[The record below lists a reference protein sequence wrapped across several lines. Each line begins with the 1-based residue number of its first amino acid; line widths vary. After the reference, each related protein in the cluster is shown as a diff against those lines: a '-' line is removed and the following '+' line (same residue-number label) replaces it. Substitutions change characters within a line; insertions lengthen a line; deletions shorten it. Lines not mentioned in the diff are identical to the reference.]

1 MRIIILLLV
10 FFLSLTCI
18 AQGLPPIQN
27 FAPVDYKAENQN
39 WAIAQASDKD
49 IYIANSKGLLAYNG
63 AQWTLYQSPNESV
76 MRSVMVIGEK
86 IYTGS
91 YMEFG
96 YWEDDDFGVFHYTT
110 LSKKIDRMFIPDEEF
125 WNILDIDNYIVF
137 QSLKRIYIYDLR
149 EDSFNIIESETSL
162 PKIFD
167 LDQGLYFQR
176 INKGIYKIENGK
188 DVLFLNDE
196 IVKNDEVINIFQ
208 SEEGLLFLT
217 RHNGIYKLNGSTLE
231 KWSASANNLLSSVSV
246 YSGIQLKD
254 KSFALG
260 TISKGLIQ
268 LDQNGELLYHIDQI
282 KGLRNNTVLSLF
294 EDVDNNL
301 WLGLDNGLSYINL
314 RSPFK
319 VYRDNRG
326 VAGSVYASEIVGN
339 KLYLGTNQ
347 GLFYK
352 EIDNNLD
359 FKLIEGTQGQVWS
372 LNVVENSLFCGHH
385 KGTFL
390 IEEDSARRIADVAGT
405 WKIAELEGHPNLIL
419 QGNYDGLYILEKSEN
434 SWRLKNKISGFD
446 ISSRYFESY
455 DKKIFVN
462 HEYKGLFKV
471 KVDSAFS
478 KVESISLDTV
488 LRGNNSGLVRYKDDL
503 LFAYK
508 KGVYKYDKA
517 SQEFIRDSIISQVYS
532 EDDYVSGKMIVD
544 AGNKYLWIFS
554 KTKINL
560 ISEGTLT
567 KMPVVKSIPLSE
579 NVRSGVV
586 GYESVSLLEND
597 EEYLI
602 GTSTGFISVDINKIN
617 KKDFVVEI
625 GSISKAPN
633 KDNRDTFILLNKKAE
648 GELKSDE
655 NNLDIEF
662 HTSEYSTYLKPAYQ
676 YQLTGIYDNWSEW
689 SEESEVKFENLPP
702 GSYSFRVRARVGD
715 DLSGNIATYS
725 FNISR
730 PWYLS
735 NGMIILYLFGML
747 IGSISVHKTYK
758 RHYHKRQQKLIEKN
772 KREMD
777 LANVKNEKEI
787 IRIKNEQLEED
798 FKSKSNE
805 LAASTL
811 SIIKKNELLYKVKD
825 QLIDSVE
832 DKETIRP
839 IINTIEKSLKQNDDW
854 EMFKEAFDNADRK
867 FLKNLKKAHPNLSP
881 NDIKLCAYLRLNLS
895 SKEIAPLLHISARSI
910 EIKRYRLRK
919 KMNLSHDENL
929 VNYILT
935 L

>member
-1 MRIIILLLV
+1 MRIIVLLLG
-10 FFLSLTCI
+10 FFLSLPCF

-39 WAIAQASDKD
+39 WSISQASDKT
-49 IYIANSKGLLAYNG
+49 IYIANSKGLLEYNG

-76 MRSVMVIGEK
+76 MRSVKVIGDK

-96 YWEDDDFGVFHYTT
+96 YWLKDDFGMLNYTS
-110 LSKKIDRMFIPDEEF
+110 LSKKIYNKFIPDEEF

-162 PKIFD
+162 PKIFN

-188 DVLFLNDE
+188 DVLILDDE
-196 IVKNDEVINIFQ
+196 IVRNDEVINIFE
-208 SEEGLLFLT
+208 SEGGLLFLT
-217 RHNGIYKLNGSTLE
+217 RHNGIYKQKDKSLE
-231 KWSASANNLLSSVSV
+231 KWSASANSLLYTVSV

-254 KSFALG
+254 KSFAIG
-260 TISKGLIQ
+260 TISKGLIL
-268 LDQNGELLYHIDQI
+268 LDQNGELLYHVDQI

-294 EDVDNNL
+294 EDLGNNL
-301 WLGLDNGLSYINL
+301 WLGLDNGVSYINL
-314 RSPFK
+314 KSPFR

-326 VAGSVYASEIVGN
+326 VAGSVYASEIVDN

-352 EIDNNLD
+352 EISSDLD

-372 LNVVENSLFCGHH
+372 LTVIGNSLFCGHH

-390 IEEDSARRIADVAGT
+390 IEEDRAKRIANVAGT
-405 WKIAELEGHPNLIL
+405 WKIEELEGNPDLIL
-419 QGNYDGLYILEKSEN
+419 QGSYDGLYILKN
-434 SWRLKNKISGFD
+434 SGDSWQLRNKIRGFD

-455 DKKIFVN
+455 DKEIFVN

-471 KVDSAFS
+471 KVDSTFLKA
-478 KVESISLDTV
+478 ESISLDTI
-488 LRGNNSGLVRYKDDL
+488 LLGSNSGLVKYKEDL

-508 KGVYKYDKA
+508 KGVFKYDKA
-517 SQEFIRDSIISQVYS
+517 AQEFIRDSIISQVYT
-532 EDDYVSGKMIVD
+532 EEDYVSGKMIVD
-544 AGNKYLWIFS
+544 TADKYLWLFS
-554 KTKINL
+554 KTKISL

-567 KMPVVKSIPLSE
+567 NMPVIRSIPLAE

-586 GYESVSLLEND
+586 GYESVSLLGKD
-597 EEYLI
+597 DEYLI
-602 GTSTGFISVDINKIN
+602 GTSTGFISVDIQKIN
-617 KKDFVVEI
+617 ERVFTVDLS
-625 GSISKAPN
+625 SIRKAGKN
-633 KDNRDTFILLNKKAE
+633 DDKNSFNGLQLKTE
-648 GELKSDE
+648 GELKRDE
-655 NNLDIEF
+655 NNLEIEF
-662 HTSEYSTYLKPAYQ
+662 HTAEFSKYLKPSYQ
-676 YQLTGIYDNWSEW
+676 FQLLGIYDDWSEW
-689 SEESEVKFENLPP
+689 SDESIVRFENLPS
-702 GSYSFRVRARVGD
+702 GNYTFHVRARMGD
-715 DLSGNIATYS
+715 DLSSNIATYS
-725 FNISR
+725 FKISR

-735 NGMIILYLFGML
+735 YGMIILYLIALL
-747 IGSISVHKTYK
+747 IASVAVHKAYK
-758 RHYHKRQQKLIEKN
+758 RHYQKRQEKLIEKN
-772 KREMD
+772 KREMA
-777 LANVKNEKEI
+777 LAKAQNEKEI
-787 IRIKNEQLEED
+787 VKIKNEQLKED

-811 SIIKKNELLYKVKD
+811 SIIKKNELLDKVKD
-825 QLIDSVE
+825 QLIAAIE
-832 DKETIRP
+832 DKDTIKP
-839 IINTIEKSLKQNDDW
+839 IVNIIEKSLKQNDDW

-895 SKEIAPLLHISARSI
+895 SKEIAPLLSISARSI

>member
-1 MRIIILLLV
+1 MLV
-10 FFLSLTCI
+10 LFLSLTCI

-63 AQWTLYQSPNESV
+63 AQWSLYESPNESV
-76 MRSVMVIGEK
+76 MRSVKVIGER

-96 YWEDDDFGVFHYTT
+96 YWEDDDYGVLHYTS
-110 LSKKIDRMFIPDEEF
+110 LSNKINRMFIPDEEF

-176 INKGIYKIENGK
+176 INKGIFKIENGK
-188 DVLFLNDE
+188 DLLFLNDE

-217 RHNGIYKLNGSTLE
+217 RHNGIYKLNGSSLE
-231 KWSASANNLLSSVSV
+231 KWNASANNLLSSVSI
-246 YSGIQLKD
+246 YSGIQLKN

-268 LDQNGELLYHIDQI
+268 LDQNGDLLYHIDQI

-301 WLGLDNGLSYINL
+301 WLGLDNGVSYINL

-352 EIDNNLD
+352 EIDNDLN
-359 FKLIEGTQGQVWS
+359 FKLIDGTQGQVWS
-372 LNVVENSLFCGHH
+372 LNVVEKSLFCGHH

-390 IEEDSARRIADVAGT
+390 IEEDRASRIADVAGT
-405 WKIAELEGHPNLIL
+405 WKITELEGYPNLIL

-462 HEYKGLFKV
+462 HEYKGLFKI
-471 KVDSAFS
+471 KADSTFS
-478 KVESISLDTV
+478 KVESISLDTI

-508 KGVYKYDKA
+508 KGVFKYNIA
-517 SQEFIRDSIISQVYS
+517 SQEFKRDSIISQVYS

-567 KMPVVKSIPLSE
+567 NMPVVKSIPLSE

-597 EEYLI
+597 DKYLI
-602 GTSTGFISVDINKIN
+602 GTSTGFISVDIQKIK

-625 GSISKAPN
+625 GSIRKAPKNDN
-633 KDNRDTFILLNKKAE
+633 KDIFLLLSKKKE

-655 NNLDIEF
+655 NNLEIEF
-662 HTSEYSTYLKPAYQ
+662 HASEYSTYLKPAYQ
-676 YQLTGIYDNWSEW
+676 YQLAGIYDNWSEW
-689 SEESEVKFENLPP
+689 SEESKVKFENLLP

-735 NGMIILYLFGML
+735 NVMIILYLLGML
-747 IGSISVHKTYK
+747 IGSVSVHKAYK

-777 LANVKNEKEI
+777 LAKVKNEKEI

-832 DKETIRP
+832 EKETIRP
-839 IINTIEKSLKQNDDW
+839 IINIIEKSLKQNDDW

-919 KMNLSHDENL
+919 KMNLSHDKNL

>member
-1 MRIIILLLV
+1 LLG
-10 FFLSLTCI
+10 FFLSLPCI

-39 WAIAQASDKD
+39 WAISQASDKV

-63 AQWTLYQSPNESV
+63 AQWTLHQSPNESV
-76 MRSVMVIGEK
+76 MRSVKVIGEK

-96 YWEDDDFGVFHYTT
+96 YWEKDDFGVLHYTS
-110 LSKKIDRMFIPDEEF
+110 LSKKINRMLIPDEEF

-137 QSLKRIYIYDLR
+137 QSLKRIYIYDFR

-188 DVLFLNDE
+188 DVLILNDE

-208 SEEGLLFLT
+208 SEGGLLFLT
-217 RHNGIYKLNGSTLE
+217 RHNGIYKLNDSILE
-231 KWSASANNLLSSVSV
+231 KWSTGSNSLMSSVSV

-254 KSFALG
+254 KSYAIG
-260 TISKGLIQ
+260 TISRGLIL
-268 LDQNGELLYHIDQI
+268 LDQFGELMYHVDQI

-301 WLGLDNGLSYINL
+301 WLGLDNGVSYINL

-326 VAGSVYASEIVGN
+326 VAGSVYTSEIVDN

-352 EIDNNLD
+352 EIDNDLD

-372 LNVVENSLFCGHH
+372 LNVVEKSLFCGHH

-390 IEEDSARRIADVAGT
+390 IEEDRASRIADVAGT
-405 WKIAELEGHPNLIL
+405 WKIAALEGHSNLIL
-419 QGNYDGLYILEKSEN
+419 QGNYDGLYILEKSDN

-471 KVDSAFS
+471 KADSAFS
-478 KVESISLDTV
+478 KAEIISLDTV

-554 KTKINL
+554 KTRINL

-567 KMPVVKSIPLSE
+567 EIPVIKSIPLSE

-597 EEYLI
+597 DEYLI
-602 GTSTGFISVDINKIN
+602 GSSTGFISVDIQKIT

-625 GSISKAPN
+625 GSIRKASKN
-633 KDNRDTFILLNKKAE
+633 DKRDLLIRLNKKTE
-648 GELKSDE
+648 EELKSDV
-655 NNLDIEF
+655 NNLEIEF
-662 HTSEYSTYLKPAYQ
+662 HTSEYSTYLKPVYQ
-676 YQLTGIYDNWSEW
+676 YQLAGIYDNWSEW
-689 SEESEVKFENLPP
+689 SEESKVKFENLPP

-747 IGSISVHKTYK
+747 LGTISVHKANK
-758 RHYHKRQQKLIEKN
+758 RHYHKRQEKLIEKN

-777 LANVKNEKEI
+777 LAKVKNEKEI

-832 DKETIRP
+832 DRETIRP
-839 IINTIEKSLKQNDDW
+839 IINIIEKSLKKNDDW